1 QTGTGKTTLFLNMIV
16 QDIAAGHGVGVI
28 DPHGDLIEDIL
39 LHIPPERA
47 KDVIL
52 FDPKDTQRPL
62 GFNML
67 EVRDAAQKDLVVNE
81 VVQILQKLAAR
92 LNPESIGPM
101 FEHYLRNSLLALVE
115 DPNATLIDVP
125 RMFVDTKF

>member
-1 QTGTGKTTLFLNMIV
+1 LGRLELEKTTLFLNMIV
-16 QDIAAGHGVGVI
+16 QDIAAGKGVGVV

-39 LHIPPERA
+39 LHIPPERQQ
-47 KDVIL
+47 DVIL
-52 FDPKDTQRPL
+52 FDPRDTEYPV

-67 EVRDAAQKDLVVNE
+67 EVRDPAQKDLMVNE

-101 FEHYLRNSLLALVE
+101 FEHYCVT
-115 DPNATLIDVP
+115 PC
-125 RMFVDTKF
+125 